1 MTSKKDKHTGA
12 PLGLHEQLLQS
23 YGADQLNVGELIQLE
38 LLASLLDELR
48 TLQKF
53 VNKHGT
59 TYEVIGKSGDIYSKH
74 RPEHQ
79 QLNEA
84 RQRVAQLARSIHGVS
99 SNVSS
104 TIDELLAG

>member
-1 MTSKKDKHTGA
+1 MTKKDKHTGA
-12 PLGLHEQLLQS
+12 PVTLHGELLQK
-23 YGADQLNVGELIQLE
+23 YGGDQLSPGELIQLE

-84 RQRVAQLARSIHGVS
+84 RQKVAQLARSIQGAGSSLTVS
-99 SNVSS
+99 
-104 TIDELLAG
+104 IDELLAG